1 MSSVCDRGVCG
12 VLDRLVVAVS
22 RQRGKRLLNRFF
34 AAPIFIAQCLRT
46 QLVAN
51 ASMRAALL
59 SRRVL
64 VVSFVSEQYEI
75 GGLKTRCFFSVVD
88 LCGGEFC
95 ASLRNWPHIVS
106 IEAEWKEAPP
116 ACAVTGRRSR
126 TGATGGA
133 SRDSTRL
140 STCSGFAHMLPT
152 VHDPDVNS

>member
-75 GGLKTRCFFSVVD
+75 GGLKTRCFFFR
-88 LCGGEFC
+88 C
-95 ASLRNWPHIVS
+95 
-106 IEAEWKEAPP
+106 
-116 ACAVTGRRSR
+116 
-126 TGATGGA
+126 
-133 SRDSTRL
+133 
-140 STCSGFAHMLPT
+140 
-152 VHDPDVNS
+152 